1 MIDLEAVNVKELSQS
16 KREQISEDDNEVR
29 ARSWQIEKCW
39 ILNELQENSLG
50 S

>member
-29 ARSWQIEKCW
+29 ARS
-39 ILNELQENSLG
+39 
-50 S
+50 